1 MAYLI
6 AKGEGD
12 SVAFRVELP
21 ENEEAILGRST
32 ERANVV
38 IPSGSVS
45 GRHCSITKGEG
56 CYVIRDL
63 GSTNGTRVNGVI
75 VSQEKVF
82 RGDNL
87 SFGSFTA
94 TLEGDDVPVG
104 TGRKITNTNIAPAA
118 AVMPSLHEESVG
130 MKIEPRSSKSM
141 TVKVLP
147 TQFKKKPT
155 HGKFWIAGIVVFSLL
170 AIGLIVWF
178 VKIMIH

>member
-6 AKGEGD
+6 AKAEGD
-12 SVAFRVELP
+12 EAAFRAELP
-21 ENEEAILGRST
+21 ANEEAILGRSS

-56 CYVIRDL
+56 CYVVRDL
-63 GSTNGTRVNGVI
+63 GSTNGTRVNGII

-82 RGDNL
+82 RGDTL
-87 SFGSFTA
+87 SFGSFSV
-94 TLEGDDVPVG
+94 TLEGEDVPVG
-104 TGRKITNTNIAPAA
+104 SGRKVKNPNVAAISAPTP
-118 AVMPSLHEESVG
+118 VHEESIG
-130 MKIEPRSSKSM
+130 MKIEPRSSNAH

-147 TQFKKKPT
+147 TQFKKKST
-155 HGKFWIAGIVVFSLL
+155 HGKLWIAGIVVFSLL